1 MPILFYAFYAKRVPL
16 CKTFDV
22 IIPFSPVLYN
32 TLLHFHHSNILRS
45 HLALAEHDVPYL
57 GHLCRRQRVAGGHH
71 GQVSPAGLQKAEA
84 VGKAFRL
91 DQRFYLIFCVEVFEV
106 GSQLLG
112 ITFFSPRRKGPE
124 VLRVF
129 WIVSIASS

>member
-1 MPILFYAFYAKRVPL
+1 MPILFYAFHAKRESL

-32 TLLHFHHSNILRS
+32 TLLYFHHSNILRS

-57 GHLCRRQRVAGGHH
+57 GHLCCRQRVAGGHH

-112 ITFFSPRRKGPE
+112 IIFFSSAERPE

>member
-1 MPILFYAFYAKRVPL
+1 MSVCPFYFMRSMQREDPL

-32 TLLHFHHSNILRS
+32 TLLYFHHSNILRS

-57 GHLCRRQRVAGGHH
+57 GHLCCRQRVAGGHH
-71 GQVSPAGLQKAEA
+71 GQISPAGLQKAEA

-91 DQRFYLIFCVEVFEV
+91 DLAFLSHF
-106 GSQLLG
+106 
-112 ITFFSPRRKGPE
+112 
-124 VLRVF
+124 LR
-129 WIVSIASS
+129 